1 MCDLSKNEKG
11 YLLDLL
17 KSGMRFDGRN
27 LLDHR
32 SITINFGYKLGTVEL
47 SLGQTRVYSSVTA
60 KLEEPRID
68 RPNEGFLKF
77 DIDLSILDKDKQMNS
92 IYDLKKYS
100 NEISRII
107 EKIIKGSK
115 YTYSIP

>member
-1 MCDLSKNEKG
+1 MDGIDIFEEFLKKFNDVYLNFIRLNMCDLSKNEKG

-77 DIDLSILDKDKQMNS
+77 DIDLH
-92 IYDLKKYS
+92 
-100 NEISRII
+100 
-107 EKIIKGSK
+107 
-115 YTYSIP
+115 